1 MAEPTIFE
9 YSNSGRSAFTLP
21 DFEGTSVA
29 LPAAL
34 VRTSTLAL
42 PEVSE
47 LDLVRHYVKL
57 SQQNHAVDTGFYPL
71 GSCTMKYNPK
81 INEAVAAHPGICG
94 LHPLQHDADV
104 QGILELLYNCEQY
117 LCALFGYERFTLQPV
132 AGAHGELTGI
142 QIMRAY
148 HLSRKDTKRRK
159 VLVPDSSHGT
169 NPSTATAAGFE
180 TVVIPSNADGNVDLE
195 ALKKALGD
203 DVAGL
208 MLTNPNTLGLFD
220 ENIKEIARL
229 VHAAGG
235 LVYYDGANANA
246 TMGIV
251 RPGDMGFDICH
262 LNLHKTFSTPH
273 GGGGPGSGPVGV
285 KKELVQFLPSPL
297 INKKG
302 DRFELETDRPHS
314 IGKMHSFYG
323 NVGVV
328 VRAYCYIRMMG
339 AEGLR
344 RASEDAILN
353 ANYIM
358 ARLRDH
364 YDIAFPRACKH
375 EFVISAKA
383 LKRDHNIKALD
394 IAKRLIDYGFHP
406 PTIYFPLI
414 VSECLMIEPTETET
428 KETLD
433 HFSDVMITIA
443 KEAKEHPELLHDAPH
458 HTPVRRLDE
467 VKAVKEPCLCYCE
480 D

>member
-9 YSNSGRSAFTLP
+9 YSHAGRAAFTLP
-21 DFEGTSVA
+21 EFEGASVT

-34 VRTSTLAL
+34 MRTAALTL

-81 INEAVAAHPGICG
+81 INEAIAALPGIANA
-94 LHPLQHDADV
+94 HPLQQDADV
-104 QGILELLYNCEQY
+104 QGMLELLYNCEQY

-132 AGAHGELTGI
+132 AGAHGELTGL

-148 HLSRKDTKRRK
+148 HLSRKDTARK
-159 VLVPDSSHGT
+159 KVIVPDSSHGT
-169 NPSTATAAGFE
+169 NPATATAVGFE
-180 TVVIPSNADGNVDLE
+180 TIVIPSNKDGNVDLE
-195 ALKKALGD
+195 ALKKVLGSD
-203 DVAGL
+203 TAGL
-208 MLTNPNTLGLFD
+208 MLTNPNTVGLFD
-220 ENIKEIARL
+220 ENIKEISDL

-246 TMGIV
+246 TLGIV

-285 KKELVQFLPSPL
+285 KKELVQFLPKPL
-297 INKKG
+297 INKQG
-302 DRFELETDRPHS
+302 DKFVLYSDMPLS
-314 IGKMHSFYG
+314 IGKVHSFYG

-353 ANYIM
+353 ANYLM
-358 ARLRDH
+358 SRLRDD
-364 YDIAFPRACKH
+364 YEMAYPRYCKH
-375 EFVISAKA
+375 EFVISAKNF
-383 LKRDHNIKALD
+383 KRDHNIKALD

-414 VSECLMIEPTETET
+414 VSECLMIEPTETES

-433 HFSDVMITIA
+433 LFADVMIKIA

-458 HTPVRRLDE
+458 NTPVRRLDE

-480 D
+480 G